1 VGALRGVHALGQ
13 PAEVVVEELSTG
25 HRGRAPSAER
35 PIGPLRERS
44 RRSSPCGRFAVGCRR
59 SKLRA
64 VVEQFPSG
72 SRSEASTA
80 EADVG
85 RSVDDLVQSQA
96 DLAQSRKDLAQSQG
110 DLAQSRHDLAES
122 RADLVA
128 ANELSDHLQEALRT
142 SRQIGMAIGIL
153 MERHK
158 LTAEQAFDQ
167 LREGSSRRNVK
178 LRDIAEQL
186 LFTGEDP
193 TQITA

>member
-1 VGALRGVHALGQ
+1 
-13 PAEVVVEELSTG
+13 
-25 HRGRAPSAER
+25 
-35 PIGPLRERS
+35 
-44 RRSSPCGRFAVGCRR
+44 
-59 SKLRA
+59 
-64 VVEQFPSG
+64 VVEQFPSD
-72 SRSEASTA
+72 SESETSIAG
-80 EADVG
+80 ADVG

-96 DLAQSRKDLAQSQG
+96 DLAQSRKDLAQSQA

-128 ANELSDHLQEALRT
+128 ANELSDHLQEPLRT

-158 LTAEQAFDQ
+158 LTAEQAFDH
-167 LREGSSRRNVK
+167 LRVGSSRRNVK

-193 TQITA
+193 TQINA